1 MKSGDRIARLAVLVV
16 GALFVLA
23 SPRSATPVS
32 PLIPNNLPLQNPTGA
47 HATFST
53 TGALDLSNEFFQNLG
68 TNGRRCSSCHVP
80 EDGWTITP
88 ADVQQR
94 FAKTNGTDPIFRPN
108 DGSNSPNADVST
120 LEARRTAY
128 SMLLTKGVIRIG
140 IGIPSAGEFDL
151 IAVDNPYGFASAAE
165 LSLFRRPLPS
175 TNLGFLS
182 TVMWDGRETFV
193 GQTIHFDLAD
203 QANGATQGHAQGNA
217 LTQAQRDSIVA
228 FETALFTAQILD
240 NDAGRL
246 DVKGGLGGPQNL
258 SQQDFYIGIND
269 LFGDSK
275 TGAPFDP
282 VVFTIYDAWKNLT
295 GGGQNQARAAVA
307 RGQEVF
313 NSKLIQIRGVSGI
326 NDEAAFG
333 NPT

>member
-1 MKSGDRIARLAVLVV
+1 MLISRSWYIAGHCAVEGAESADVAANGGCAMKSGDRIARLAVLVV

-94 FAKTNGTDPIFRPN
+94 FAKTKGTDPIFRPN

-128 SMLLTKGVIRIG
+128 SMLLTKGVIRVG
-140 IGIPSAGEFDL
+140 IGIPGAGEFDL
-151 IAVDNPYGFASAAE
+151 VAVDDPYGFASAAE
-165 LSLFRRPLPS
+165 LSLF
-175 TNLGFLS
+175 
-182 TVMWDGRETFV
+182 
-193 GQTIHFDLAD
+193 
-203 QANGATQGHAQGNA
+203 
-217 LTQAQRDSIVA
+217 
-228 FETALFTAQILD
+228 
-240 NDAGRL
+240 
-246 DVKGGLGGPQNL
+246 
-258 SQQDFYIGIND
+258 
-269 LFGDSK
+269 
-275 TGAPFDP
+275 
-282 VVFTIYDAWKNLT
+282 
-295 GGGQNQARAAVA
+295 
-307 RGQEVF
+307 
-313 NSKLIQIRGVSGI
+313 
-326 NDEAAFG
+326 
-333 NPT
+333 